1 MKKIVYYLFII
12 IFSNNLF
19 SQPLPPKRE
28 FRGAWIAT
36 VVNYDWPSKPGLN
49 TADQQTQLTAL
60 LDELKISGINAIFF
74 QIRTECDAFYQS
86 SYEPWSYYL
95 TGQQGTPPSPFYD
108 PLEFV
113 IKESHKRGMEL
124 HAWFNPYRAE
134 KTIGT
139 YPLSTNHIT
148 NQQPGWILQINQY
161 KFLNPGIPEVAD
173 YVTNIIMDVAKR
185 YDIDGVH
192 LDDYFYPYSPDNI
205 TDQDQSTFNLY
216 NHGITNIGD
225 WRRDNTTSLVAQIN
239 DSLKSLKP
247 YLKYGVSPFGI
258 WKSGV
263 PAGITGMDAYSVI
276 FCDPMAWL
284 KNQSVD
290 YLAPQLYWPFGGG
303 QDYATLNNWWSDSTS
318 AYGKHLYVGQA
329 AYKASSYGAQEIPT
343 EINFNR
349 NNPKC
354 QGSIF
359 FRAGNFLENP
369 KGMTDSL
376 KYSSNRFHA
385 IPPIMNWKEANPIP
399 PNAPKNL
406 RYQINPVD
414 GKYEFIWDAPSTA
427 ADGDTASRYVVYR
440 LDTNPSTV
448 NDGNKIFGTT
458 GELSLSTKF
467 AKYIS
472 TNGEYFVATALD
484 RLENESGM
492 SNVLQLNPADFIPK
506 IPALFSPANND
517 QNQRD
522 SVRLIWN
529 SDPSTCGFAIQV
541 STDSTFASNFI
552 VNKPEVKD
560 TFFVL
565 KGILAST
572 KYFWRIKAIGLG
584 MNSDFS
590 AVSSFQ
596 AGFPNTPILAEP
608 KHQTLNVPLNPIFKW
623 MKQST
628 ATSYRFQLATVIQL
642 TPETMK
648 ADTIVTDTTL
658 QIFNLAPLKNHFWR
672 VSAFNDYGSSLWSST
687 FGFKTSSA
695 SAIEDEKGIPNHFEL
710 MQNYPNPF
718 NPATTI
724 QFALPHKSFVTL
736 KIFNVL
742 GKELRTLVE
751 EEKSEGYFSVVL
763 DASKLTSGIYFYKLQ
778 TDNLIAVKKMVVL
791 K

>member
-1 MKKIVYYLFII
+1 MKKIVYYLFIVL
-12 IFSNNLF
+12 FCNNLF

-36 VVNYDWPSKPGLN
+36 VVNYDWPSQPGLS

-74 QIRTECDAFYQS
+74 QVRTECDALYQS

-95 TGQQGTPPSPFYD
+95 TGQQGVAPSPFYD

-134 KTIGT
+134 KTIGV
-139 YPLSTNHIT
+139 YPLDSKHIT
-148 NQQPGWILQINQY
+148 NTHPEWILQINTY
-161 KFLNPGIPEVAD
+161 KFLNPGIPEVVD
-173 YVTNIIMDVAKR
+173 YVTKIITDVAKR

-192 LDDYFYPYSPDNI
+192 LDDYFYPYPPDNI
-205 TDQDQSTFNLY
+205 TNQDSTAFRLY
-216 NHGITNIGD
+216 NHGIENIGD
-225 WRRDNTTSLVAQIN
+225 WRRENTTSLIKQID

-247 YLKYGVSPFGI
+247 YLKYGISPFGI
-258 WKSGV
+258 WKSGT
-263 PAGITGMDAYSVI
+263 PAGVTGMDAYNVI
-276 FCDPMAWL
+276 YADAMAWL

-318 AYGKHLYVGQA
+318 AYNKHLYVGQA
-329 AYKASSYGAQEIPT
+329 AYKATSYGAQEIPA

-359 FRAGNFLENP
+359 FRAGNFFENP

-376 KYSSNRFHA
+376 KFSSNRFHA
-385 IPPIMNWKEANPIP
+385 IPPIMNWKETNPIS

-406 RYQINPVD
+406 RYQINPVT
-414 GKYEFIWDAPSTA
+414 GKYEFIWEEPSVA

-440 LDTNPSTV
+440 FETNPSTV

-467 AKYIS
+467 SKTIS
-472 TNGEYFVATALD
+472 TSGNYFVVTALD

-492 SNVLQLNPADFIPK
+492 SNILQLNPADYVPRT
-506 IPALFSPANND
+506 PTLLSPADDD

-529 SDPSTCGFAIQV
+529 SDPSTCGFVIQV

-552 VNKPEVKD
+552 VNKPEIKD

-565 KGILAST
+565 RRILAST
-572 KYFWRIKAIGLG
+572 KYFWRIKAIGLNV
-584 MNSDFS
+584 NSDFS
-590 AVSSFQ
+590 NHFSFQ
-596 AGFPNTPILAEP
+596 AGYADAPILVEP
-608 KHQTLNVPLNPIFKW
+608 KHATLNVPINPVFKW
-623 MKQST
+623 MKQPK
-628 ATSYRFQLATVIQL
+628 AASYRFQLATLIQFY
-642 TPETMK
+642 PEAMK
-648 ADTIVTDTTL
+648 ADTVVTDTTL

-672 VSAFNDYGSSLWSST
+672 VSALNDYGASLWSST
-687 FGFKTSSA
+687 FGFKTASA
-695 SAIEDEKGIPNHFEL
+695 SAVEDEKQIPDHFEL

-724 QFALPHKSFVTL
+724 QFSLPHKSFVTL
-736 KIFNVL
+736 KVFDVL
-742 GKELRTLVE
+742 GTEVQTLVE
-751 EEKSEGYFSVVL
+751 GEKSAGNFTVIF
-763 DASKLTSGIYFYKLQ
+763 DASKLASGIYFYKLQ
-778 TDNLIAVKKMVVL
+778 TDNLIAVKKLVVL